1 VRRDT
6 VPLSLN
12 TRGVGKVT
20 IVRCTG
26 RIASGEIDVLH
37 AHIVDLLRD
46 RSDIVLHL
54 GEVAFV
60 DSSGLGMLVRLLTST
75 RSARGDLKLCQVPE
89 VVQKVLKITSLTT
102 LFDIQDSEENAVLAF
117 YRRQAAPARTAP
129 TGLTVLCIDQSA
141 NVLAYLRE
149 LLSRAG
155 YSVLT
160 NNNLRDAMILLRATR
175 PGLAIL
181 GPSLRGAPGAEETFR
196 NACAAPVLE
205 LGDEFSTLEAG
216 QAASELLEKIRAL
229 SSPGP
234 TQALT

>member
-1 VRRDT
+1 

-12 TRGVGKVT
+12 TREVGKVT
-20 IVRCTG
+20 IVRCAG
-26 RIASGEIDVLH
+26 RIATGETDVLQV
-37 AHIVDLLRD
+37 HIVNLLRD

-75 RSARGDLKLCQVPE
+75 RSVRGDLKLCSVPE
-89 VVQKVLKITSLTT
+89 GVHKVLKITNLTT

-117 YRRQAAPARTAP
+117 YRRQAAPARSAS
-129 TGLTVLCIDQSA
+129 TGPSVLCVDQSA

-149 LLSRAG
+149 LLGSAG
-155 YSVLT
+155 YNVLT
-160 NNNLRDAMILLRATR
+160 NTNLRDAMILLRATR

-181 GPSLRGAPGAEETFR
+181 GPSLRGAPGAEQAFR
-196 NACAAPVLE
+196 SACSAPILE
-205 LGDEFSTLEAG
+205 LGEEFSTLEAG

-229 SSPGP
+229 NSPGP
-234 TQALT
+234 SQSLTHG

>member
-1 VRRDT
+1 
-6 VPLSLN
+6 
-12 TRGVGKVT
+12 
-20 IVRCTG
+20 
-26 RIASGEIDVLH
+26 
-37 AHIVDLLRD
+37 
-46 RSDIVLHL
+46 
-54 GEVAFV
+54 
-60 DSSGLGMLVRLLTST
+60 
-75 RSARGDLKLCQVPE
+75 
-89 VVQKVLKITSLTT
+89 
-102 LFDIQDSEENAVLAF
+102 
-117 YRRQAAPARTAP
+117 
-129 TGLTVLCIDQSA
+129 VLCIDQSA